1 MTNLVVLVTSCQGWE
16 VLEEAVVATVGV
28 GVAVVAAGRE
38 TAVPVPTTTVA
49 TAASRSF

>member
-16 VLEEAVVATVGV
+16 VLEEAVVVTVGV

-38 TAVPVPTTTVA
+38 TAVLVETVTAA